1 MSRIAP
7 AQRGHSRRGARRML
21 LVLPAAAALLAA
33 CAAPSSTSSAP
44 TTASSGTPT
53 PADSSSATSEPALDC
68 SPSTLQLLTPGT
80 LTVSTSEPAYSPYV
94 IDDDPSSGKGFEAAL
109 AYAVAD
115 ELGFTKDQVNWV
127 RVSFEQTI
135 APGPKTYD
143 FGLQQVSITPK
154 RSKVLG
160 FSDPYYA
167 ANQAVVALKKNTA
180 ATSATSVAD
189 LQALKLGAQVGTTSL
204 TYVTDVIHPTQ
215 DPYVFND
222 TDGAKQALKNGTI
235 DAIVVDLPTA
245 FYITAAEINGSTV
258 VGQFPA
264 GDQAGEQWGMVL
276 KKDSPLLPC
285 VNQAL
290 GELKASGELQQLQ
303 DQWLSSSVKVP
314 YFTQ

>member
-1 MSRIAP
+1 
-7 AQRGHSRRGARRML
+7 ML
-21 LVLPAAAALLAA
+21 LVVPAAAALLAA
-33 CAAPSSTSSAP
+33 CAAPSSTSAAP
-44 TTASSGTPT
+44 TTSATETPT
-53 PADSSSATSEPALDC
+53 TTSSASATTEPALDC
-68 SPSTLQLLTPGT
+68 SPASLPLLTPGT

-115 ELGFTKDQVNWV
+115 ELGFTKDQVTWV

-167 ANQAVVALKKNTA
+167 ANQAVVALKKNSA

-204 TYVTDVIHPTQ
+204 TYITDVIHPTQ

-264 GDQAGEQWGMVL
+264 GDEAGEQWGMVL

-290 GELKASGELQQLQ
+290 GALKSSGELQQLQ

-314 YFTQ
+314 YFSQ